1 MILTPEVVGQNQEA
15 MGNAPQSSQQPR
27 RENTME
33 EKTFFEYDD
42 VKVTNSRFITGS
54 QTFAM
59 SNVTSV
65 KALTEKPKRLG
76 GILVLVVGL
85 AIAANSE
92 FAVGGAI
99 AAVAA
104 LYLYLQKTTYH
115 VMLNTSG
122 GETSA
127 LKTFQKEYIS
137 KVVAAL
143 NEAIVH
149 RG

>member
-1 MILTPEVVGQNQEA
+1 MD
-15 MGNAPQSSQQPR
+15 
-27 RENTME
+27 

-42 VKVTNSRFITGS
+42 VKVTNARFISGS
-54 QTFAM
+54 QTYAM

-65 KALTEKPKRLG
+65 KAFEEKPSRIG
-76 GILVLVVGL
+76 GIIVLIIGL
-85 AIAANSE
+85 AIAANSP
-92 FAVGGAI
+92 VPGIVI
-99 AAVAA
+99 AAAA
-104 LYLYLQKTTYH
+104 GYYLYQQKTMYH
-115 VMLNTSG
+115 VMLATAG

-127 LKTFQKEYIS
+127 LKTNQKEYLG

>member
-1 MILTPEVVGQNQEA
+1 MD
-15 MGNAPQSSQQPR
+15 
-27 RENTME
+27 

-42 VKVTNSRFITGS
+42 VKVTNARFISGG
-54 QTFAM
+54 QTYAM

-65 KALTEKPKRLG
+65 KAFEENPSRLW
-76 GILVLVVGL
+76 GIVALLIGL
-85 AIAANSE
+85 AIASSNAT
-92 FAVGGAI
+92 VGLLI
-99 AAVAA
+99 AAAA
-104 LYLYLQKTTYH
+104 AFYLYQQKTVYH
-115 VMLNTSG
+115 VMLATAG

-127 LKTFQKEYIS
+127 LKTYQREYLS

>member
-1 MILTPEVVGQNQEA
+1 MD
-15 MGNAPQSSQQPR
+15 
-27 RENTME
+27 
-33 EKTFFEYDD
+33 EKTFFEYED
-42 VKVTNSRFITGS
+42 VKVTNARFMSGS

-65 KALTEKPKRLG
+65 KALTEKPNRLIPIMICIV
-76 GILVLVVGL
+76 GI
-85 AIAANSE
+85 AIAKNGSLE
-92 FAVGGAI
+92 VGGAL
-99 AAVAA
+99 AAMSAA
-104 LYLYLQKTTYH
+104 YLFLRKTTYH

-127 LKTFQKEYIS
+127 LKTHQLDYIT
-137 KVVAAL
+137 KVVNAL